1 MNLSTNNISFYRFF
15 TNLFFILFLSSTN
28 LFFSQELP
36 LRPNKAAAVKSTLLP
51 EIATVSEDIVYK
63 TNRKGKPLAL
73 DLYTPKNATTEK
85 LPVLIYVHGGGWV
98 EGDKVVNADNYL
110 ETTVKK
116 LIDKQYA
123 VISINYTLL
132 NDSTHFPLPLED
144 TKDAVRWV
152 RKNAEKYHFD
162 TNNIGL
168 FGASAGAHLS
178 LMAAYTPDNTY
189 LGNPELSS
197 YSAKVNYVIDH
208 YGPADLNK
216 LFHTK
221 LGTIPVALIGLMSKK
236 IVGLQENLVK
246 GISGYDIRK
255 DQDSAIDY
263 LKTISPVYFVSG
275 GVPTLI
281 VQGNN
286 DKIVPLNQSK
296 KLHRKLNR
304 AKIQNSL
311 IIVDGGVH
319 GFGTTDKA
327 YLDQLTD
334 QMVEFIL
341 SQKK

>member
-1 MNLSTNNISFYRFF
+1 MKSSIYNISIYRFF
-15 TNLFFILFLSSTN
+15 TNLFFVLFLNLSN
-28 LFFSQELP
+28 LFFSQNFSQIP
-36 LRPNKAAAVKSTLLP
+36 VKTPSVKSTLLP

-73 DLYTPKNATTEK
+73 DLYVPKNAATGK
-85 LPVLIYVHGGGWV
+85 LPVLIYVHGGGWI
-98 EGDKVVNADNYL
+98 EGDKVVHADNYL
-110 ETTVKK
+110 ETTIQK
-116 LIDKQYA
+116 LMTRQYA

-132 NDSTHFPLPLED
+132 SDSIHFPLPLED

-152 RKNAEKYHFD
+152 RKNAEKYNLD

-178 LMAAYTPDNTY
+178 LLAAYTPDNTY
-189 LGNPELSS
+189 LGSPELSS

-216 LFHTK
+216 LFHTR
-221 LGTIPVALIGLMSKK
+221 LGTIPVGMIGLMSKK

-255 DQDSAIDY
+255 DQDRSIEY
-263 LKTISPVYFVSG
+263 LKTLSSVYFVSG

-281 VQGNN
+281 MQGNK
-286 DKIVPLNQSK
+286 DKIVPLSQSK

-304 AKIQNSL
+304 ARVQNSL
-311 IIVDGGVH
+311 VVIDGGVH

-327 YLDQLTD
+327 VLDHMTD
-334 QMVEFIL
+334 QMVDFIIA
-341 SQKK
+341 QKR